1 MIVSPSKEHLNQLIR
16 HQLNNLFLL
25 DSVEGATLDK
35 AIPETL
41 NKVEQCFSESR
52 NKYYRREGEVF
63 FSIFHSGQYCIFLYF
78 LSRTV
83 FLSDPINRDLADKI
97 YYLNRSLNAVDL
109 YYEVVM
115 PDAFHLDHP
124 LGSVIG
130 RAKFGNNFSFAQHCT
145 IGNNKGIFPTI
156 GNNVSMMSGS
166 KIIGNC
172 IIGDNV
178 IVSANTYIKDHD
190 IPPNSMVFGSSPN
203 LVIKPRHE

>member
-41 NKVEQCFSESR
+41 NKVEQCFNESR

-109 YYEVVM
+109 YYEVAM

-178 IVSANTYIKDHD
+178 IVSANAYIKDHD